1 MKLIRQYEFGGPHT
15 LRFEAGDDLV
25 PGPGQVRIDVEAA
38 GVHLIDTKIRAGEQY
53 GPMSRPE
60 LPMTPGREVA
70 GVVGALGAGVPG
82 QWLKARVVAHL
93 GQASGGYAAQ
103 AVAPHTSLHR
113 LPDTVSSE
121 HAVAA
126 IGTGR
131 TAMLTLRAARLSAD
145 DVVLV
150 TSAAGGMGNLLA
162 QSARHAGARV
172 IAAAGGPAKLARV
185 DADVKVDYRE
195 PGWADG
201 LETTLVL
208 DAVGGQAGKA
218 ALGTLKPGGRFVI
231 YGWSSGAPT
240 EITAWDVIGKGLSVS
255 AVPRPD
261 NLREL
266 EEAALREVA
275 QGRWVPLVQTFPL
288 AEAAKAHEAL
298 ETRATVGKT
307 VLVP

>member
-15 LRFEAGDDLV
+15 LRFEPGGDLV

-82 QWLKARVVAHL
+82 EWLNARVVAHL
-93 GQASGGYAAQ
+93 GQASGGYAEQ
-103 AVAPHTSLHR
+103 ALAPHTALHR
-113 LPDTVSSE
+113 LPGDVSSE

-131 TAMLTLRAARLSAD
+131 TTMLALRAARLSPT

-150 TSAAGGMGNLLA
+150 TSAAGGMGNLLV
-162 QSARHAGARV
+162 QSARHAGAKV
-172 IAAAGGPAKLARV
+172 IAAAGGAAKL

-218 ALGTLKPGGRFVI
+218 ALGTLRPAGRFVI
-231 YGWSSGAPT
+231 YGWASGAPT
-240 EITAWDVIGKGLSVS
+240 EITAWDIIGKGVSVS

-275 QGRWVPLVQTFPL
+275 AGRWVPLVQAFPL